1 MQTISHMQAFIIDM
15 DGVLWRGRKMLP
27 GVKGFFA
34 TLRQRGLPFILATN
48 NSTVTPEGVADR
60 FQQEGIGLRPEEVL
74 TSAEATAAFLVKQLP
89 VDTGIYVIGED
100 ALRDSLSSAGFR
112 LQESGDRAQAVVVG
126 FDRFLTYEKLARAA
140 YALEHGALF
149 VGTNPDPS
157 FPMEDFRAPGNGATL
172 AALQTSTGVAP
183 IIIGKPEPRLFEQA
197 SQRLR
202 VPPEQTLVIG
212 DRLETDILGAKRAR
226 MASALV
232 LTGVTRAEDLRRAD
246 VQPDWAFSDLREL
259 TAALRDESP

>member
-15 DGVLWRGRKMLP
+15 DGVLWRGSKMLP

-34 TLRQRGLPFILATN
+34 TLRRRGLPFILATN
-48 NSTVTPEGVADR
+48 NATVTAERVVGR
-60 FQQEGIGLRPEEVL
+60 LQQEGIDLRPEEVL
-74 TSAEATAAFLVKQLP
+74 TSAEAAAAFLVKQLP
-89 VDTGIYVIGED
+89 PGAGIYVIGED

-126 FDRFLTYEKLARAA
+126 FDRLLTYEKLARAA

-172 AALQTSTGVAP
+172 AALQTSTGITP

-197 SQRLR
+197 SLRLR

-212 DRLETDILGAKRAR
+212 DRLETDILGAKRAG

-232 LTGVTRAEDLRRAD
+232 LTGVTRAEDLGRAS
-246 VQPDWAFSDLREL
+246 VQPDWTFSDLREV
-259 TAALRDESP
+259 TAALRDNNP